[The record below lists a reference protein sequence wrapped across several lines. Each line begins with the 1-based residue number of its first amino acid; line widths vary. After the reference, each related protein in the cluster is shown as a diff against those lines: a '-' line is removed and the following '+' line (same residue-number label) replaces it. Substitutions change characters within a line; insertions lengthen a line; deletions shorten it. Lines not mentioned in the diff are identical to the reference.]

1 MVRREKTPEELEQE
15 AYLKDLK
22 LRLRARFRNTPAD
35 ELDDNELLS
44 IFLSYSIR
52 NYDYVKAADELIEHF
67 GSLHGVMEAR
77 YDSLRQ
83 FTYVRQ
89 NTAVAIRALATVCKR
104 AEMERRPKHRQIKQ
118 PQDAADYLYPY
129 FIGCCYEKAFL
140 LLLNDRFYPQDV
152 VFLADGSGDDV
163 FIDQKKVVREALM
176 HKSTKVILAHSH
188 PASMALPSYADKIAT
203 VTLSQTLRN
212 AGITLLEHVIVSGMN
227 YCFISEDEEI
237 TKDILAFSQRE
248 KPMKRNA
255 ATANR
260 GKKK

>member
-83 FTYVRQ
+83 FPYVRQ

-248 KPMKRNA
+248 KPVKTGA
-255 ATANR
+255 AS
-260 GKKK
+260 KKPTK

>member
-1 MVRREKTPEELEQE
+1 MARREKTPEELEQE

-67 GSLHGVMEAR
+67 GSLHGVMDAR

-83 FTYVRQ
+83 FPYVRQ
-89 NTAVAIRALATVCKR
+89 NTAVSIRALATVCKR
-104 AEMERRPKHRQIKQ
+104 AEMERRPKHRQIKR

-203 VTLSQTLRN
+203 VTLSETLRN

-248 KPMKRNA
+248 KPEKTGA
-255 ATANR
+255 AS
-260 GKKK
+260 KKPTK

>member
-83 FTYVRQ
+83 FPYVRQ

-248 KPMKRNA
+248 KPVKSGA
-255 ATANR
+255 AS
-260 GKKK
+260 KKPTK